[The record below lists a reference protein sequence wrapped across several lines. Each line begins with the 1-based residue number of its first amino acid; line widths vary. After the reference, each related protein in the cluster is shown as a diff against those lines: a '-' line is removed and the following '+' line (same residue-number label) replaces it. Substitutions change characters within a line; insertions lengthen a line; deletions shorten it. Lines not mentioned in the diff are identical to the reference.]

1 MLTIKY
7 SCKGSL
13 SALLGGWE
21 LPIECIPAIPV
32 RLGLTTLTSR
42 RWLSFPTTLSKC
54 SKGGSFVL
62 AYKKMKR
69 LYQERARLVL
79 GQALVPVSFAGLN
92 LRYLLQERLGFLVWD
107 LCDFG

>member
-1 MLTIKY
+1 MLSIKY
-7 SCKGSL
+7 SCKSSL
-13 SALLGGWE
+13 SALLGAWE
-21 LPIECIPAIPV
+21 LPIECIPAFPV
-32 RLGLTTLTSR
+32 RLGLMTLTSR

-62 AYKKMKR
+62 AYKKMKH

-79 GQALVPVSFAGLN
+79 GQALVPVSFAGLD
-92 LRYLLQERLGFLVWD
+92 LRYLLQGRLGFLVWD